1 MTLQM
6 ILGFQKKMINL
17 VEVFLEQKHLS
28 DNTKSAY
35 RYDLLQFVNM
45 ISEKLSQERLTL
57 YKQQIAHLSKS
68 AKRRKFS
75 TVNQFLLFLYQSG
88 NYNSY
93 LRIDE
98 KISQNDTSQIEKQ
111 NLDRQLFYQ
120 DSTEKIGQ
128 TIALLILE
136 LGLLPSEIAII
147 KVADCS
153 LAFQSLRI
161 YRQGNVRVLQ
171 LPKVLLPF
179 LESILDNDA
188 LFLFDHKGQAFSRQ
202 WFFTQLK
209 AFLITIGCSHLNAQD
224 LRHHYIL
231 KEKAAGKSLLE
242 LSQLLGLKSP
252 ITLEKYY
259 KM

>member
-1 MTLQM
+1 
-6 ILGFQKKMINL
+6 MINL
-17 VEVFLEQKHLS
+17 VEAFLEQKDLS
-28 DNTKSAY
+28 DNTKLAY

-45 ISEKLSQERLTL
+45 ISEKLNQERLTL
-57 YKQQIAHLSKS
+57 YQQQIAHLSKS

-75 TVNQFLLFLYQSG
+75 TVNQFLLFLYQTG
-88 NYNSY
+88 NCNVY

-98 KISQNDTSQIEKQ
+98 KISQHDTGQIEKP
-111 NLDRQLFYQ
+111 NLDRELFYQ
-120 DSTEKIGQ
+120 ASTERIGQ

-136 LGLLPSEIAII
+136 LGLLPSEIAMI
-147 KVADCS
+147 KVVDCS
-153 LAFQSLRI
+153 LTFQSLRI
-161 YRQGNVRVLQ
+161 YHQGNVRVLQ

-179 LESILDNDA
+179 LEPMLASDA
-188 LFLFDHKGQAFSRQ
+188 IFLFDHNGQAFSRQ

-209 AFLITIGCSHLNAQD
+209 AFLTTIGYSHLNAQD

-231 KEKAAGKSLLE
+231 KEKANGKSLLE